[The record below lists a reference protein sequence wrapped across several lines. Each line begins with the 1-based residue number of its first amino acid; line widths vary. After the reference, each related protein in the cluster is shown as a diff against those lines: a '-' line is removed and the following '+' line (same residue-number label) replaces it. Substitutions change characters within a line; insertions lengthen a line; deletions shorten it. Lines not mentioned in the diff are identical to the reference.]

1 MTTKLP
7 SVAAPVVN
15 GFAPNG
21 AQPEP
26 VPSLP
31 PIDLSNRRSQAWR
44 VLRDSIV
51 SGKLPAGTKLIG
63 SQLAEQLGVSRTPLR
78 EALQLLERE
87 GFVRRLPSGV
97 VEVVGLSRD
106 EVEEVYAI
114 RARMEGLVVRYAAM
128 RATADELEHVSDILS
143 AMRRAARRGKLAEL
157 DALGVEFHD
166 YIQRI
171 SRLRYTVQQLETM
184 RDHIDRYRA
193 QTICSP
199 GRQDALLEEHA
210 DVVRWMEARDPAR
223 AEEAMR
229 HHIWR
234 AWETIDVEPVP
245 RQTRTAGRG
254 RLSG

>member
-7 SVAAPVVN
+7 SIAVPVVN
-15 GFAPNG
+15 GFVSNG
-21 AQPEP
+21 SPPEP
-26 VPSLP
+26 MPAFP
-31 PIDLSNRRSQAWR
+31 PIEVSSRRSQAWR

-51 SGKLPAGTKLIG
+51 SGRLPAGTKLIG

-87 GFVRRLPSGV
+87 GFVHRLPNGV

-114 RARMEGLVVRYAAM
+114 RARMEGLVTRYAAM
-128 RATADELEHVSDILS
+128 RATPEEMEHVGDILS
-143 AMRRAARRGKLAEL
+143 SMRRAARRGKTVEL

-166 YIQRI
+166 FIQRI
-171 SRLRYTVQQLETM
+171 SRLRYTVKQLETM

-193 QTICSP
+193 QTINSP

-229 HHIWR
+229 HHIWK
-234 AWETIDVEPVP
+234 AWETIEGATVP
-245 RQTRTAGRG
+245 RQEPPTG
-254 RLSG
+254 